1 MDRVH
6 HHCERK
12 EGSDRVAESHFGVNL
27 APASE
32 LEARFLARALPAD
45 VRGVADENAIFPR
58 GRGGTWGKAK
68 SSFGFRGQFCVAGFL
83 AQGRIVAKKK

>member
-45 VRGVADENAIFPR
+45 VRGVADEKAIFPR
-58 GRGGTWGKAK
+58 GRGE
-68 SSFGFRGQFCVAGFL
+68 RGERQNDRSDSEVCFAWRGS
-83 AQGRIVAKKK
+83 